1 MFPYKIYY
9 INTFSSYYFYFV
21 VERLYFVDAYHSY
34 CSSKALALAGQGLPR
49 SLTLIIDGDHFGW
62 VALLAASHG
71 HHCHQPPNTAHITQL
86 QHLAKPSVSLKF
98 SRYVQKVVNCS
109 FFRGDFSHML
119 KSSPLRPFCSNK
131 VGNQCCFT
139 INLGPKINN
148 SCIRISHHFIFCH
161 ISIALR
167 NQDASHASELKSTMH
182 TPCILSI
189 PNKK

>member
-71 HHCHQPPNTAHITQL
+71 HHWHQPPNTTHITQL
-86 QHLAKPSVSLKF
+86 QHYRLTISVSSSMCDMFVTLYYLTVKSWPQKAKF
-98 SRYVQKVVNCS
+98 AIVGTNAVLRWYKRRPPMLFCNQKVWPNT
-109 FFRGDFSHML
+109 MY
-119 KSSPLRPFCSNK
+119 
-131 VGNQCCFT
+131 
-139 INLGPKINN
+139 N
-148 SCIRISHHFIFCH
+148 SCIRIGHLF
-161 ISIALR
+161 L
-167 NQDASHASELKSTMH
+167 
-182 TPCILSI
+182 
-189 PNKK
+189 